1 MTKDS
6 LALAIEALSWMAYTG
21 IGERG
26 ALLKASKQLGLN
38 NPSDLRQAHQS
49 IMETTR
55 FQNRVD
61 WLISKSVREEI
72 TKQASHGIR
81 SLLRIIAYTKFVDR
95 KSAHQLKV
103 IVGWARQIFGWRDLQ
118 PYEEDIARLVSS
130 KPHYAYR
137 DLPDIARIAVETCH
151 PGWYVQRLMRLFGR
165 SLALK
170 ILSRNLLPVASY
182 ARLNPLRNKDASLVE
197 KELNAVKVN
206 KVANAFLLEKSSQPN
221 RAKLSASGEI
231 VIQDL
236 ASIVAGLVASPR
248 AGESVLD
255 ICASPGNKTT
265 HLAAQMGNLGQVFSI
280 ELSPNRIIHWRQ
292 EIARS
297 GCSIAAPIMAD
308 AANLPIKV
316 QVDVALIDPPCSNTG
331 VFARDPVSKWRVT
344 LARIAELS
352 LKQTAI
358 LQAASEH
365 VRPGGSLVY
374 CTCSILPEENEYI
387 IEEFLKKNPDFKLA
401 PQTPF
406 IGSPG
411 LRGLIKCQRF
421 YSHLH
426 DCNGYFIARMERAN

>member
-6 LALAIEALSWMAYTG
+6 LTLAIEALSWMAYTG
-21 IGERG
+21 IGERS

-38 NPSDLRQAHQS
+38 NLNDLRQAHGL

-55 FQNRVD
+55 FQNRLD
-61 WLISKSVREEI
+61 WLILQSVPEEK

-81 SLLRIIAYTKFVDR
+81 SLLKIIAYTKYVDA
-95 KSAHQLKV
+95 KSAHQLETT
-103 IVGWARQIFGWRDLQ
+103 VGWARMIFGWRDLQ

-130 KPHYAYR
+130 NPHYSYR
-137 DLPDIARIAVETCH
+137 DLTDLERVAVETCH
-151 PGWYVQRLMRLFGR
+151 PAWYVERLAQIFGR

-170 ILSRNLLPVASY
+170 ILTRNLLPVSTY
-182 ARLNPLRNKDASLVE
+182 ARLNPLRNKDESLVA

-206 KVANAFLLEKSSQPN
+206 GVANAFLLEKSGQPS

-248 AGESVLD
+248 AGQSVLD
-255 ICASPGNKTT
+255 LCASPGNKTT
-265 HLAAQMGNLGQVFSI
+265 HLAAQMDNLGEIYSI
-280 ELSPNRIIHWRQ
+280 ELSPNRILHWRQ

-297 GCSIAAPIMAD
+297 GCLIASPIMAD
-308 AANLPIKV
+308 AASLPIKG
-316 QVDVALIDPPCSNTG
+316 QVDVAMIDPPCSNTG

-344 LARIAELS
+344 LARITELA
-352 LKQTAI
+352 LKQGAI

-365 VRPGGSLVY
+365 VRPGGTIVY
-374 CTCSILPEENEYI
+374 CTCSILPEENELI
-387 IEEFLKKNPDFKLA
+387 VETFLKKNPDFKLA

-411 LRGLIKCQRF
+411 LRGLTKCQRF

>member
-21 IGERG
+21 IGERS

-38 NPSDLRQAHQS
+38 NLNDLRQAHRL

-61 WLISKSVREEI
+61 WLISRSVPEEK

-81 SLLRIIAYTKFVDR
+81 NLLKIIAYTKYVDA
-95 KSAHQLKV
+95 KSAHQLKI

-130 KPHYAYR
+130 SASYDSR
-137 DLPDIARIAVETCH
+137 DLPEFDRVAVETCN
-151 PGWYVQRLMRLFGR
+151 PAWYVERLTKVFGR

-170 ILSRNLLPVASY
+170 ILTRNLRTVSTF
-182 ARLNPLRNKDASLVE
+182 ARVNPLRNKDESLVA
-197 KELNAVKVN
+197 KQLNAVKVDG
-206 KVANAFLLEKSSQPN
+206 VGNAYLLEKSSQPT
-221 RAKLSASGEI
+221 RAKLSTSGEI

-236 ASIVAGLVASPR
+236 ASIVAGLVASPS
-248 AGESVLD
+248 AGQSVLD
-255 ICASPGNKTT
+255 VCASPGNKTT
-265 HLAAQMGNLGQVFSI
+265 HLAAQMDNQGEIYSI
-280 ELSPNRIIHWRQ
+280 ELSANRILHWRQ
-292 EIARS
+292 EVGRS
-297 GCSIAAPIMAD
+297 GCSNAWMILAD
-308 AANLPIKV
+308 AASLPING
-316 QVDVALIDPPCSNTG
+316 QVDVAMVDPPCSNTG

-344 LARIAELS
+344 LGRIAELS
-352 LKQTAI
+352 SRQGTI

-365 VRPGGSLVY
+365 VRSGGTLVY
-374 CTCSILPEENEYI
+374 CTCSILPEENEFI
-387 IEEFLKKNPDFKLA
+387 IEAFLKKNPEFKLV

-411 LRGLIKCQRF
+411 LRGLTECQRF

-426 DCNGYFIARMERAN
+426 DCNGYFISKMERAN